1 MDAKKTIIENK
12 VGKPFFVRSQT
23 VDKDIW
29 APFQVSFVKTSG
41 GVFHDFNVH
50 DIDLV
55 QWFSGVNIKKVWSLG
70 GAYRFKEFG
79 KKEFRYCEL
88 LQDSMDDLD
97 KGIRPNTVL
106 NNFAIVSSKL

>member
-1 MDAKKTIIENK
+1 MCIRDRYLT
-12 VGKPFFVRSQT
+12 R
-23 VDKDIW
+23 
-29 APFQVSFVKTSG
+29 
-41 GVFHDFNVH
+41 
-50 DIDLV
+50 
-55 QWFSGVNIKKVWSLG
+55 NILLT
-70 GAYRFKEFG
+70 KEFG